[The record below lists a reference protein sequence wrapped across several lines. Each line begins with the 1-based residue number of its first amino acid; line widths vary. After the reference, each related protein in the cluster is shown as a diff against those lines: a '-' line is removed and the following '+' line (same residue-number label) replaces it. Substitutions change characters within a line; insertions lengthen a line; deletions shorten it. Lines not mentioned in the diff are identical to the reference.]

1 MPNITNADNA
11 IALEL
16 GRLMLANIRLA
27 HALQDARLKLTQQAE
42 GKINGHDGKAAVP

>member
-27 HALQDARLKLTQQAE
+27 TALQDARVKLTQQAE